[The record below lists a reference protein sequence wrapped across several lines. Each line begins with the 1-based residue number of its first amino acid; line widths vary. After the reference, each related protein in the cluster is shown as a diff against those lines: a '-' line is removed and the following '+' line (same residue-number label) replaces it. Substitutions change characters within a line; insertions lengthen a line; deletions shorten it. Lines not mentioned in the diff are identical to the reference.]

1 MGVFLNALFPVR
13 PAIWRADRVEIR
25 DVVVVFDIDRKDMLG
40 FRSNRLDS
48 DKVYANSDSFD
59 S

>member
-1 MGVFLNALFPVR
+1 MGVCLNALFPVR
-13 PAIWRADRVEIR
+13 PAIWRTDRVEIR

-48 DKVYANSDSFD
+48 DKVYANSDSFG